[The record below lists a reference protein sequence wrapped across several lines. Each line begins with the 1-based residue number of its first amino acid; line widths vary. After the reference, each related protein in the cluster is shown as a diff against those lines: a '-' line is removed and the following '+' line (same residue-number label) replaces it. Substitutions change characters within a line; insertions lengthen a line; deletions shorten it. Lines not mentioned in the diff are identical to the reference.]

1 MDIPS
6 YLVRP
11 IVKKIL
17 TEEFDKGEE
26 YVFEKTN

>member
-6 YLVRP
+6 YLVST

-17 TEEFDKGEE
+17 IEEYDKGEK
-26 YVFEKTN
+26 YVFEETN

>member
-17 TEEFDKGEE
+17 IEKYNKGEE
-26 YVFEKTN
+26 YVFEETN

>member
-11 IVKKIL
+11 IVKKTLI
-17 TEEFDKGEE
+17 EKYNKGEE
-26 YVFEKTN
+26 YVFEETN